1 MKQNS
6 LQYLLEKYR
15 EGTLN
20 DEERVELERLTHK
33 DEVMAAASHRVRG
46 IIRRR
51 VSLAVATV
59 LVAGVGVVAVLP
71 REVQGPLMAE
81 AKEIPAPVVEMQHEV
96 SPSEKE
102 VVSEEPTRESQRAV
116 PMQARKAD
124 RPVSTLHRQA
134 KSKVTDP
141 VVVCN
146 NQCEADSVI
155 SDIRKFLSV

>member
-6 LQYLLEKYR
+6 IQYLLEKYR

-20 DEERVELERLTHK
+20 DEERTELERLTHK
-33 DEVMAAASHRVRG
+33 DEVVAAASRRATG

-51 VSLAVATV
+51 VSLTIASVM
-59 LVAGVGVVAVLP
+59 VAGAGAFAVLP
-71 REVQGPLMAE
+71 HSQEPLMAE
-81 AKEIPAPVVEMQHEV
+81 AKVLPAPVVETQLAASPQEV
-96 SPSEKE
+96 EA
-102 VVSEEPTRESQRAV
+102 VVAPTVETHPVAPLRKRA
-116 PMQARKAD
+116 RTKAAT
-124 RPVSTLHRQA
+124 RV
-134 KSKVTDP
+134 KSDP